1 MEQLFSQSFNNFSDM
16 QHRLQKR
23 VDVAL
28 GHDAPSWSMRYSCP
42 ACGFEVCSPLC
53 SMLQCTH
60 CFFFQQPNEESLV
73 PAWMHAIDG
82 CDSQKHDK
90 IAGSCDKCT
99 FDSKV
104 FLPCSFVDG
113 FKNEVKSHAA
123 AQRAGKD
130 LLNVVESKDSF
141 VDPKGEQDNCCG
153 SNWKAATSKELP
165 PASKEA
171 FEQTGVFACLCR
183 HGIVEFLIEF
193 MQSAEM

>member
-1 MEQLFSQSFNNFSDM
+1 M
-16 QHRLQKR
+16 QCRLQKR
-23 VDVAL
+23 VDVVL
-28 GHDAPSWSMRYSCP
+28 GHDAPSWSMRYGCP
-42 ACGFEVCSPLC
+42 ACRFEVCSPLC

-60 CFFFQQPNEESLV
+60 RFFFQQPNEESLV
-73 PAWMHAIDG
+73 PARMHAIDG

-90 IAGSCDKCT
+90 TVGSCDERT

-104 FLPCSFVDG
+104 FLPRSFMDS

-123 AQRAGKD
+123 ARRAGKD
-130 LLNVVESKDSF
+130 LSNVVESKDSF
-141 VDPKGEQDNCCG
+141 VDPEGEQDDHCG